1 MLSKTDNYQQQFI
14 NCLLSPGQENLQNI
28 FMGNPQSL
36 DSRFSIYRN
45 NVIVG
50 LINALEDKFPVCLR
64 LLGGDNFRQLAK
76 EYIGDNLPS
85 SPVMFEY
92 GKSFSKY
99 ISSNEIIKQA
109 PYLPDVAKLEY
120 SIGEAYHAPNSPF
133 ITLSD
138 FEEFGAAKLFNS
150 RVTLHP
156 SVSCFHTSYP
166 IVEIWKTNSYD
177 QEVKSIT
184 ILNAEDVLV
193 SRPNFEVMIESLPV
207 GAVSFINQL
216 SDGKLMSEAV
226 AIVNDMN
233 INFDLTKCLQ
243 IMMRSGVIANISFC
257 GQEEDSR

>member
-14 NCLLSPGQENLQNI
+14 NCLLSPGQEILQNI

-64 LLGGDNFRQLAK
+64 LLGDDNFRQLAK

-99 ISSNEIIKQA
+99 ISSNDVIKYA

-120 SIGEAYHAPNSPF
+120 NIGEAYHAPNSPF

-138 FEEFGAAKLFNS
+138 FEEIGASKLFNS

-156 SVSCFHTSYP
+156 SVSCFHTNYP

-193 SRPNFEVMIESLPV
+193 SRPSFDIMIESLPV
-207 GAVSFINQL
+207 GAVSFIKQL
-216 SDGKLMSEAV
+216 SDGKSMSEAV
-226 AIVNDMN
+226 AVVNDMN
-233 INFDLTKCLQ
+233 ANFDLTKCLQ
-243 IMMRSGVIANISFC
+243 IIMRSGVIANISFC
-257 GQEEDSR
+257 GQEEASR